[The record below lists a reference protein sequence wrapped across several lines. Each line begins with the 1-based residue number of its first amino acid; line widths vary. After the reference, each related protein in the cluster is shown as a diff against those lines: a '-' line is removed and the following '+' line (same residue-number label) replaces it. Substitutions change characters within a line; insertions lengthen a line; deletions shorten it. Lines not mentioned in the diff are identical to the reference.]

1 MSGGG
6 AQIVLTALELV
17 KMASEYGGR
26 WQSNVAKSG
35 VVNHGCENLSMPFSR
50 SLLLV
55 VFLISLN
62 TNLGLDICH

>member
-6 AQIVLTALELV
+6 ALVVLTALELV
-17 KMASEYGGR
+17 KVASEYGGR
-26 WQSNVAKSG
+26 WQSNVAKCG
-35 VVNHGCENLSMPFSR
+35 AVNHGCENLSMPFSR